1 MGGPFFS
8 VILPA
13 HNAADRMRKGLES
26 VRRQT
31 FTDYELI
38 VVCDDCQDNT
48 AEIAREY
55 TDRVYEVPWHSC
67 GRTRNKGI
75 DEARGRWILFMDDD
89 DWWTDDSAFQVIAEG
104 IRHGG
109 DFDVLAF
116 GFVFGSNGPARQW
129 PGHLYIAIWN
139 KAWRRGFIGDTRF
152 PDVPHS
158 DDVGFAEQTHYR
170 ARFRFLDEILYYY
183 DYMRPGSITQ
193 KLHTGELKTL
203 EQMGLR

>member
-38 VVCDDCQDNT
+38 VVCDDCQDKT

-67 GRTRNKGI
+67 GRTRNKGL

-89 DWWTDDSAFQVIAEG
+89 DWWMDDSAFQVIAEG

-116 GFVFGSNGPARQW
+116 GFVFGSNGPTLQW
-129 PGHLYIAIWN
+129 PGHVYIAIWS
-139 KAWRRGFIGDTRF
+139 KAWRHGFIGDTRF

-158 DDVGFAEQTHYR
+158 DDVGFVERTHYR
-170 ARFRFLDEILYYY
+170 ARFRYMDEILYYY

>member
-1 MGGPFFS
+1 MSKPFFS
-8 VILPA
+8 VIVPA
-13 HNAADRMRKGLES
+13 YNSAEYIRNGLHS
-26 VRRQT
+26 IRQQS
-31 FTDYELI
+31 FRDFELI
-38 VVCDDCQDNT
+38 VVCDRCTDNT
-48 AEIAREY
+48 ANIVLGY
-55 TDRVYEVPWHSC
+55 TDKLLIRDYGYDGLS
-67 GRTRNKGI
+67 RNAGL
-75 DEARGRWILFMDDD
+75 DAAEGEWILFMDDD

-109 DFDVLAF
+109 DFDVLAY
-116 GFVFGSNGPARQW
+116 GFVFGSNGPTRQW